1 MKFVVPVV
9 LRLGGVLGLFL
20 SGFLLL
26 MDFWLFLFLW
36 LGEQDLVE
44 LFKCLWVDGDFD

>member
-9 LRLGGVLGLFL
+9 LGLVGVLGLL
-20 SGFLLL
+20 LRDFLLL
-26 MDFWLFLFLW
+26 MGFWLFLFLW